1 MNYGKCEICDER
13 WLLSWRSSCPKC
25 FPNKSEPE
33 SILQEANRIVNG
45 DRGEA
50 YGHPFDDF
58 SKTATLFNTITG
70 RDLIAEDVA
79 TLLLCVKLSRESNKR
94 KRDNR
99 VDAAGYLLCLD
110 KIIERRSADR
120 AADDKLELL

>member
-1 MNYGKCEICDER
+1 
-13 WLLSWRSSCPKC
+13 
-25 FPNKSEPE
+25 
-33 SILQEANRIVNG
+33 
-45 DRGEA
+45 
-50 YGHPFDDF
+50 
-58 SKTATLFNTITG
+58 LF
-70 RDLIAEDVA
+70 AEDVA